1 LNGSQDPVALRPLE
15 FVSISDVLVP
25 KFETKTSQLKVHL
38 DNDIPSIPSIPPI
51 SIKGL
56 PPDRKLFLIVK
67 LEGLLAPVKSID
79 PSKLK
84 RTSAPDC

>member
-1 LNGSQDPVALRPLE
+1 MNGSPDPVTVRPLE
-15 FVSISDVLVP
+15 FVSICAVLVP
-25 KFETKTSQLKVHL
+25 KLGTKTPELKDHL
-38 DNDIPSIPSIPPI
+38 DAETPAIPLFPPI

-56 PPDRKLFLIVK
+56 PPERNLFLIVK
-67 LEGLLAPVKSID
+67 AEGPLAPVKSID